1 MTKPTQAKIVTGLVL
16 AGVVALV
23 AYQRGGLELGD
34 SPAAVFRSRE
44 KAAEPRDTIYRMLD
58 AGAEGDVEA
67 YIDCYAGETASQLTQ
82 SVEEMTAEGFANY
95 LVDRNQAVKGIA
107 INEPE
112 ETSENAVKVRVEY
125 VYEDRNEAQTLY
137 LNRLEGDWKIVEV
150 DDAQRVPTVVK
161 YGTPVY

>member
-1 MTKPTQAKIVTGLVL
+1 MTKQAQAKIVTGLVL
-16 AGVVALV
+16 AGVVAFVV
-23 AYQRGGLELGD
+23 AQRQGVEVSD
-34 SPAAVFRSRE
+34 APAVFGSRE
-44 KAAEPRDTIYRMLD
+44 KPAEPRETIYRMLD

-67 YIDCYAGETASQLTQ
+67 YIDCYAGETARQLTQ

-112 ETSENAVKVRVEY
+112 ETAENAVKVRIEY

-137 LNRLEGDWKIVEV
+137 LDRLDGDWKIVEV
-150 DDAQRVPTVVK
+150 DDAQRVPTVVE